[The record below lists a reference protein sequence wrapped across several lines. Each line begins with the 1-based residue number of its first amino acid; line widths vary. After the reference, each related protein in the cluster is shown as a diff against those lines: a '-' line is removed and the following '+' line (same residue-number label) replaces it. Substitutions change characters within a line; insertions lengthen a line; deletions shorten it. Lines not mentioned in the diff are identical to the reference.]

1 MPKEY
6 AKEISGVIIV
16 LNRFSNFQLAAVAAA
31 VIAVAFVL
39 AVPCL
44 GEDWNSYIP
53 VHSLGS
59 GDEDWWTTYPD
70 QNENSGSAV
79 NHPDWIMKAL
89 KEKPVLI
96 LVHSSNCVP
105 CLTQTPRIKAAA
117 ESVSSDLDYYDILG
131 EGSSLQKAIEILE
144 VYDPFGSGKP
154 VVPTTIFI
162 TLAKGPDGK
171 VDVAWHSEIDA
182 MSQENIDDYVK
193 DSIYYYKQ
201 NSAAWA

>member
-1 MPKEY
+1 ML
-6 AKEISGVIIV
+6 V
-16 LNRFSNFQLAAVAAA
+16 RFRNFTLLVLAAMAAFSTA
-31 VIAVAFVL
+31 VFITAGTAL
-39 AVPCL
+39 S
-44 GEDWNSYIP
+44 EDWNSYSP
-53 VHSLGS
+53 AHAVGS

-79 NHPDWIMKAL
+79 NHPDWIEKAL

-96 LVHSSNCVP
+96 LIHSSNCVP

-117 ESVSSDLDYYDILG
+117 ESVSSDLDYHDVLG
-131 EGSSLQKAIEILE
+131 EGSSLQKAIEILD

-162 TLAKGPDGK
+162 TLAKGQDGK

>member
-1 MPKEY
+1 M
-6 AKEISGVIIV
+6 
-16 LNRFSNFQLAAVAAA
+16 LNRFKKFALLLLAMMTVFGASSNALS
-31 VIAVAFVL
+31 
-39 AVPCL
+39 
-44 GEDWNSYIP
+44 EDWNSYSP
-53 VHSLGS
+53 AHAAGS
-59 GDEDWWTTYPD
+59 GDKDWWTTYPD

-79 NHPDWIMKAL
+79 NHPDWIEKAL
-89 KEKPVLI
+89 KDRPVLI
-96 LVHSSNCVP
+96 LIHSSNCVP

-131 EGSSLQKAIEILE
+131 EGDSLQKAIDILD
-144 VYDPFGSGKP
+144 VYDPYGIGKP

-171 VDVAWHSEIDA
+171 VDIAWHSEIDA
-182 MSQENIDDYVK
+182 MSQEDIDAYVK